1 MSRMGQRGG
10 ERNRE
15 EDELVSQ
22 HMCDAR
28 LAKHHDEHHVRVIIT
43 SSLSLSFSPEAVP
56 SALLTSCRNAFKNP
70 LFQFVFT

>member
-1 MSRMGQRGG
+1 MSRMRRRGV

-43 SSLSLSFSPEAVP
+43 SSLSFSPEAVP